1 MPLVANNTGKKTISN
16 GLKHFIENYK
26 TFFLDRSRACIR
38 EWNEEVESQW
48 EYKVLTHFLCL
59 CFSFSLILLPS
70 FCFTPFLLLIK
81 TGPVKMRF

>member
-48 EYKVLTHFLCL
+48 EYK
-59 CFSFSLILLPS
+59 SFSMSLFLIFLSSYSLLS
-70 FCFTPFLLLIK
+70 VLLLFFFLSK
-81 TGPVKMRF
+81 LVL